1 MRVGVA
7 MSGCRGLPMSV
18 RLGFKIHWHQDE
30 ASVPH
35 PTLGNN
41 LVGKLPYIISAPLEH
56 ANLHA
61 AVVIEVDVQ
70 RRLR

>member
-1 MRVGVA
+1 
-7 MSGCRGLPMSV
+7 MSV
-18 RLGFKIHWHQDE
+18 RFGFEINWHQDQ
-30 ASVPH
+30 ASVPD
-35 PTLGNN
+35 PSLGND

-56 ANLHA
+56 GNLHA